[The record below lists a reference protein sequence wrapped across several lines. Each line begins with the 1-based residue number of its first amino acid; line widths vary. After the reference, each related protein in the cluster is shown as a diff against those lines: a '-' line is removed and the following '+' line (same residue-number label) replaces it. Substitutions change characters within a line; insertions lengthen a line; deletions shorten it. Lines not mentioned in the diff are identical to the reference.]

1 MSFVHC
7 KPTLE
12 RLFGMGSWRAAAVWC
27 LRVGW
32 SKLAYIVSLEIVG
45 ELCRHGLSE
54 AAKAITKVVALTS
67 VALRREVA

>member
-12 RLFGMGSWRAAAVWC
+12 RLFGMGSWHAAAVWC
-27 LRVGW
+27 PLVGW
-32 SKLAYIVSLEIVG
+32 SMLAYIVSLEIVG

-54 AAKAITKVVALTS
+54 AAKAITKVAALAS
-67 VALRREVA
+67 VASTREVA